1 MQLQQ
6 KVLLNLL
13 VLVLPLLYGT
23 TTIAEDLLITHENS
37 LYSGSQTVDFGP
49 HGNYIATGDID
60 GDVGFWE
67 VGSDEAINFKS
78 LGGDVQG
85 VAFSPDGRYLAADG
99 YDDNVQ
105 AILLD
110 VATRTIVRSR
120 NIDDNAGNIN
130 AVAYSP
136 NGNYVAVAVDL
147 RWAYLWEL
155 SSGNVFGWG
164 KSNASEVYDVAFS
177 PDGKYL
183 ATGNDNGDLTLWEL
197 DSWWMDDVNLIDY
210 KPGGNVQSVAFSPD
224 GRYLAADGYDGNNT
238 YVNIYS
244 LSTGRVVWQINSG
257 DVYTIAFSPNG
268 EYLALGDDA
277 ATITFYRID
286 TNVTQ
291 VGEITANDT
300 VHDLAW
306 HPDGTLI
313 SDGRDVWNVTQSSPP
328 VETPVTT
335 PKSDTIVSLS
345 PTSVQSPDI
354 GEQLTLSLEINNGE
368 NAAGYQA
375 TVSYD
380 TSALRYVSSES
391 GDYLPAGAFFVPPI
405 VAGNTVTL
413 AATSLTGESNGDG
426 TLATLTFEVV
436 SVKTSTLT
444 LSNVLL
450 TDSAGVSSRPEVE
463 TTQITES
470 GPSSDRIGV
479 TLPSDFISEVA
490 FGANSTYF
498 VLNAQ
503 FPTLTGIENTDVSYR
518 VCTITLDLPDVPAN
532 SLSDNLV
539 PDLLVYLPLAED
551 KESIVDV
558 AKGFSEKAGL
568 FDVFPDEPQYFMFPL
583 VTATEISDEAQA
595 ATYRQLLA
603 AEGALFIGLIP
614 TAGSLLNFGITVG
627 SVLYNR
633 IIAIDEILKSR
644 MDPKIA
650 LDAWGSA
657 RDATPRWRNPGRPDN
672 QLRYVLIFPK
682 RVTEIGVTLEQV
694 YMLKS
699 D

>member
-1 MQLQQ
+1 MKKMTFLTLTVFLGMLIFVSNIFAQSNTTVRISFTAVQSLA
-6 KVLLNLL
+6 VGELLT
-13 VLVLPLLYGT
+13 LPL
-23 TTIAEDLLITHENS
+23 
-37 LYSGSQTVDFGP
+37 
-49 HGNYIATGDID
+49 
-60 GDVGFWE
+60 
-67 VGSDEAINFKS
+67 
-78 LGGDVQG
+78 
-85 VAFSPDGRYLAADG
+85 
-99 YDDNVQ
+99 
-105 AILLD
+105 
-110 VATRTIVRSR
+110 
-120 NIDDNAGNIN
+120 
-130 AVAYSP
+130 
-136 NGNYVAVAVDL
+136 
-147 RWAYLWEL
+147 
-155 SSGNVFGWG
+155 
-164 KSNASEVYDVAFS
+164 
-177 PDGKYL
+177 
-183 ATGNDNGDLTLWEL
+183 
-197 DSWWMDDVNLIDY
+197 
-210 KPGGNVQSVAFSPD
+210 
-224 GRYLAADGYDGNNT
+224 
-238 YVNIYS
+238 
-244 LSTGRVVWQINSG
+244 
-257 DVYTIAFSPNG
+257 
-268 EYLALGDDA
+268 
-277 ATITFYRID
+277 TIT
-286 TNVTQ
+286 
-291 VGEITANDT
+291 
-300 VHDLAW
+300 
-306 HPDGTLI
+306 
-313 SDGRDVWNVTQSSPP
+313 S
-328 VETPVTT
+328 
-335 PKSDTIVSLS
+335 
-345 PTSVQSPDI
+345 
-354 GEQLTLSLEINNGE
+354 GE
-368 NAAGYQA
+368 NVAGYQA
-375 TVSYD
+375 TVSYDTSALRYVSSKNGDYLPAGAFFVPPIVAGNTVTLAATSLAGESNGDGALATLTFEVVAVKTSTLTLSEVLLTDSAGRSSRPQVEPTQITESALPSATIRILSGSVSSPAVGDLLILPLTITSGENVAGYQVTVSYD

-391 GDYLPAGAFFVPPI
+391 GDYLPAGAFFVPPV

-413 AATSLTGESNGDG
+413 AATSLAGEGNGDG

-558 AKGFSEKAGL
+558 AKGFSEKVGL

-672 QLRYVLIFPK
+672 QLRYILIFPK

-699 D
+699 DQANLHTARYEGTYNLENSAFAAPRGQQMTLLEYPSFQLLPMKVQDYLLRQFSVFGNFETWRAPEETSLLPNYPNPFNPETWIPYQLAKPADVTVSIYAADGKLVRTLDLGHLSVGLYESRSRAAYWDGKNALGEPVASGVYFYTLTAGEFTATRKMLIRK

>member
-1 MQLQQ
+1 MKKMTFLTLTVFLGMLIFVSNIFAQSNTTVRISFTAVQSLA
-6 KVLLNLL
+6 VGELLT
-13 VLVLPLLYGT
+13 LPL
-23 TTIAEDLLITHENS
+23 
-37 LYSGSQTVDFGP
+37 
-49 HGNYIATGDID
+49 
-60 GDVGFWE
+60 
-67 VGSDEAINFKS
+67 
-78 LGGDVQG
+78 
-85 VAFSPDGRYLAADG
+85 
-99 YDDNVQ
+99 
-105 AILLD
+105 
-110 VATRTIVRSR
+110 
-120 NIDDNAGNIN
+120 
-130 AVAYSP
+130 
-136 NGNYVAVAVDL
+136 
-147 RWAYLWEL
+147 
-155 SSGNVFGWG
+155 
-164 KSNASEVYDVAFS
+164 
-177 PDGKYL
+177 
-183 ATGNDNGDLTLWEL
+183 
-197 DSWWMDDVNLIDY
+197 
-210 KPGGNVQSVAFSPD
+210 
-224 GRYLAADGYDGNNT
+224 
-238 YVNIYS
+238 
-244 LSTGRVVWQINSG
+244 
-257 DVYTIAFSPNG
+257 
-268 EYLALGDDA
+268 
-277 ATITFYRID
+277 TIT
-286 TNVTQ
+286 
-291 VGEITANDT
+291 
-300 VHDLAW
+300 
-306 HPDGTLI
+306 
-313 SDGRDVWNVTQSSPP
+313 S
-328 VETPVTT
+328 
-335 PKSDTIVSLS
+335 
-345 PTSVQSPDI
+345 
-354 GEQLTLSLEINNGE
+354 GE
-368 NAAGYQA
+368 NVAGYQA

-380 TSALRYVSSES
+380 TSALRYVSSKN

-413 AATSLTGESNGDG
+413 AATSLAGESNGDGALATLTFEVVAVKTSTLTLSEVLLTDSTGQSSRPQVEPTQITESAPPSATIHILSGSVSSPAVGDLLILPLTITSGENVAGYQATVSYDTSALRYVSSKNGDYLPAGAFFVPPFVAGNTVTLAATSLAGESNGDG

-699 D
+699 DQANLHTARYEGTYNLENSAFAAPRGQQMTLLEYPSFQLLPPEVQDYLLRQFSVFGNFETWRVPEETSLLPNYPNPFNPETWIPYRLAKPADVTVSIYAADGKLVRTLDLGHQPVGLYESRSRAAYWDGRNALGEPVASGVYFYTLTAGEFTATRKMLIRK

>member
-1 MQLQQ
+1 MKKMTFLTLTVFLGMLIFVSNIFAQSNTTVRISFTAVQSLA
-6 KVLLNLL
+6 VGELLT
-13 VLVLPLLYGT
+13 LPL
-23 TTIAEDLLITHENS
+23 
-37 LYSGSQTVDFGP
+37 
-49 HGNYIATGDID
+49 
-60 GDVGFWE
+60 
-67 VGSDEAINFKS
+67 
-78 LGGDVQG
+78 
-85 VAFSPDGRYLAADG
+85 
-99 YDDNVQ
+99 
-105 AILLD
+105 
-110 VATRTIVRSR
+110 
-120 NIDDNAGNIN
+120 
-130 AVAYSP
+130 
-136 NGNYVAVAVDL
+136 
-147 RWAYLWEL
+147 
-155 SSGNVFGWG
+155 
-164 KSNASEVYDVAFS
+164 
-177 PDGKYL
+177 
-183 ATGNDNGDLTLWEL
+183 
-197 DSWWMDDVNLIDY
+197 
-210 KPGGNVQSVAFSPD
+210 
-224 GRYLAADGYDGNNT
+224 
-238 YVNIYS
+238 
-244 LSTGRVVWQINSG
+244 
-257 DVYTIAFSPNG
+257 
-268 EYLALGDDA
+268 
-277 ATITFYRID
+277 TIT
-286 TNVTQ
+286 
-291 VGEITANDT
+291 A
-300 VHDLAW
+300 
-306 HPDGTLI
+306 
-313 SDGRDVWNVTQSSPP
+313 
-328 VETPVTT
+328 
-335 PKSDTIVSLS
+335 
-345 PTSVQSPDI
+345 
-354 GEQLTLSLEINNGE
+354 GE
-368 NAAGYQA
+368 NVAGYQA

-380 TSALRYVSSES
+380 TSALRYVSSQN
-391 GDYLPAGAFFVPPI
+391 GDYLPQGAFFVPPI

>member
-1 MQLQQ
+1 MKKMTFLTLTVFLGMLIFVSNIFAQSNTTVRISFTAVQSLA
-6 KVLLNLL
+6 VGELLT
-13 VLVLPLLYGT
+13 LPL
-23 TTIAEDLLITHENS
+23 
-37 LYSGSQTVDFGP
+37 
-49 HGNYIATGDID
+49 
-60 GDVGFWE
+60 
-67 VGSDEAINFKS
+67 
-78 LGGDVQG
+78 
-85 VAFSPDGRYLAADG
+85 
-99 YDDNVQ
+99 
-105 AILLD
+105 
-110 VATRTIVRSR
+110 
-120 NIDDNAGNIN
+120 
-130 AVAYSP
+130 
-136 NGNYVAVAVDL
+136 
-147 RWAYLWEL
+147 
-155 SSGNVFGWG
+155 
-164 KSNASEVYDVAFS
+164 
-177 PDGKYL
+177 
-183 ATGNDNGDLTLWEL
+183 
-197 DSWWMDDVNLIDY
+197 
-210 KPGGNVQSVAFSPD
+210 
-224 GRYLAADGYDGNNT
+224 
-238 YVNIYS
+238 
-244 LSTGRVVWQINSG
+244 
-257 DVYTIAFSPNG
+257 
-268 EYLALGDDA
+268 
-277 ATITFYRID
+277 TIT
-286 TNVTQ
+286 
-291 VGEITANDT
+291 
-300 VHDLAW
+300 
-306 HPDGTLI
+306 
-313 SDGRDVWNVTQSSPP
+313 S
-328 VETPVTT
+328 
-335 PKSDTIVSLS
+335 
-345 PTSVQSPDI
+345 
-354 GEQLTLSLEINNGE
+354 GE
-368 NAAGYQA
+368 NVAGYQA

-380 TSALRYVSSES
+380 TSALRYVSSKN

-413 AATSLTGESNGDG
+413 AATSLAGESNGDGALATLTFEVVAVKTSTLTLSEVLLTDSTGQSSRPQVEPTQITESAPPSATIRISSGSVSSPAVGDLFTLPLTITSGENVAGYQATVSYDTSALRYVSSKNGDYLPAGAFFVPPFVAGNTVTLAATSLAGESNGDG

-699 D
+699 DQANLHTARYEGTYNLENSAFAAPRGQQMTLLEYPSFQLLPPEVQDYLLRQFSVFGNFETWRAPEETSLLPNYPNPFNPETWIPYRLAKPADVSISIYAADGRLVRRLDLGHRSVGIYESRSRAAYWDGRNALGESVANGVYFYTLTAGTFTVTRKMLIRK